1 MPLAGEQAPYQ
12 AVVTYPVPATA
23 LGADFVGEIR
33 APFDGAVT
41 SVTYAPVAAITGAAT
56 NNRTISVIN
65 KGQTGVGTTVVASLN
80 YAAGV
85 NAVAF
90 DENTITLSAVANATT
105 VAAGD
110 VLALLSTHILT
121 GIADPGGSL
130 FVTFARL

>member
-1 MPLAGEQAPYQ
+1 MPLPGEQTPYQ
-12 AVVTYPVPATA
+12 TIVSYPIPATA
-23 LGADFVGEIR
+23 LGADYVGEIR
-33 APFDGAVT
+33 APFDGTVA

-56 NNRTISVIN
+56 NNRTVSVVN

-80 YAAGV
+80 YAAAV

-105 VAAGD
+105 VASGD
-110 VLALLSTHILT
+110 VLALLSTHIGT
-121 GIADPGGSL
+121 GIADPGGTL